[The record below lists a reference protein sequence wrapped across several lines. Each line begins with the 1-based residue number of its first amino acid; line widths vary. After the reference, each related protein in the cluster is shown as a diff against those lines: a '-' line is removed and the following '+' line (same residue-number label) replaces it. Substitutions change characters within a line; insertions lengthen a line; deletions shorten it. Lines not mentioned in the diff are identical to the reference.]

1 MKILYMIPLY
11 EIDSSRF
18 LFISYTLYII
28 DQKFKIIFTIGYFE
42 IDFYYFFVI
51 LLLISL
57 LIKYQ

>member
-1 MKILYMIPLY
+1 MIPLY